1 MSKNRREGIVYS
13 TNPEFVY
20 DDQSQDIPVTLSPN
34 QQQLRVML
42 DKKQRGG
49 KKVSL
54 ITGFKGSNSDLE
66 ALGKK
71 LKTLCGAGGSVKDGE
86 ILVQGDFRA
95 KILDYLVSQGYKA
108 KLAGG

>member
-1 MSKNRREGIVYS
+1 MSKNRHEGIVYS
-13 TNPEFVY
+13 TNPDFVY
-20 DDQSQDIPVTLSPN
+20 DDQQQDIPVTLPPN

-54 ITGFKGSNSDLE
+54 ITGFKGSNNELE

-86 ILVQGDFRA
+86 ILVQGDFRT
-95 KILDYLVSQGYKA
+95 KILDYLISQGYKV